1 MDGKYFKPDSNFVL
15 KKCSRSCDGGVDRI
29 SELPHKIGVDRIH
42 QLPHKIDVDRI
53 NQLPDEIILVI
64 LSNLLLT
71 ESVRTS
77 VLSSRWS
84 DLWKHT
90 PSLKFDRISQLPDEI
105 IILILSFLPLNES
118 VATSV
123 LSSRWSNLWKRT
135 PKLNFNTNLL
145 KVNRGNQM
153 PVLGRSWHVE
163 SCKYFEML
171 NSVLQSHKA
180 PSLKEFKISLY
191 VNKSAQ
197 LLVAKLLE
205 SVFSREVVWLELDFL
220 CEEAM
225 YMVALEELF
234 RDNNIYGCP
243 LDVIAFKSLK
253 RLCLKCVKV
262 GGEAIR
268 LFVRNCLMLEQ
279 LFIHKAVLTSGV
291 EVCGT
296 TLRLKHL
303 DIYCCTGQDSLNGE
317 SSIKVSA
324 PNLTWLRVDATSQ
337 KLSLENISK
346 LIRGDYTCSS
356 PSPDYSKHF
365 ASAVFSCI
373 SQLRILNLNLLYPKV
388 FLANAF
394 PRMPKLKKLIVR
406 YHGVYGQ
413 GLLPV
418 TALIWAAPCL
428 QEFELEFVDVPNDP
442 TRQKEGMTKAKRHPH
457 QRLKVFKFS
466 GFSVGAGD
474 HMRLLTY
481 ILDNCVALEK
491 IIIGCSRIY
500 GYIDDLNDDSPAIK
514 DRVSQLLHGKKMK
527 EVEGKKPRSGGEDD
541 DDI

>member
-1 MDGKYFKPDSNFVL
+1 MDEKYFKPDSKFVL

-29 SELPHKIGVDRIH
+29 SELPHKNGVDRI
-42 QLPHKIDVDRI
+42 D
-53 NQLPDEIILVI
+53 QLPDDIILVI
-64 LSNLLLT
+64 LSNLLLR

-123 LSSRWSNLWKRT
+123 LSSRWCNLWKRT
-135 PKLNFNTNLL
+135 PKLDFNANLL
-145 KVNRGNQM
+145 KINRGNPI
-153 PVLGRSWHVE
+153 PVRGRWHVE
-163 SCKYFEML
+163 SCKNYLEL
-171 NSVLQSHKA
+171 VSSVLQSHKA

-191 VNKSAQ
+191 VSKSA
-197 LLVAKLLE
+197 LFVVAKWLE
-205 SVFSREVVWLELDFL
+205 FVFSREVVWLELDFL
-220 CEEAM
+220 CEVAM
-225 YMVALEELF
+225 HMVALDELF
-234 RDNNIYGCP
+234 RDENIYGCP
-243 LDVIAFKSLK
+243 QDVIAFKSLK

-262 GGEAIR
+262 GGEVIR
-268 LFVRNCLMLEQ
+268 LFLRNCPLLEQ
-279 LFIHKAVLTSGV
+279 LFIRKAVLTSEV

-303 DIYCCTGQDSLNGE
+303 DVCSCTGE
-317 SSIKVSA
+317 SSVKVSA
-324 PNLTWLRVDATSQ
+324 PNLTWLRLDATSQ
-337 KLSLENISK
+337 KLSLENIPK
-346 LIRGDYTCSS
+346 LIRGDYTCTS

-428 QEFELEFVDVPNDP
+428 QEFELMFVDTTAKDS
-442 TRQKEGMTKAKRHPH
+442 TRQKEGITKAKRCRHPH
-457 QRLKVFKFS
+457 LKVLKFT
-466 GFSVGAGD
+466 GFYAFD
-474 HMRLLTY
+474 DAHIKLLTY
-481 ILDNCVALEK
+481 IIDNCVALEK
-491 IIIGCSRIY
+491 IIIVCSPMY
-500 GYIDDLNDDSPAIK
+500 GYMYDLDDDSPVIK
-514 DRVSQLLHGKKMK
+514 DDVRQRLHGK
-527 EVEGKKPRSGGEDD
+527 VPDH
-541 DDI
+541 IQLHFV